1 MDLNTKY
8 NKAKECLQGAF
19 KQLRQY
25 RSDPHNQSIAE
36 EVNDLL
42 EGVEA
47 RECQIFINN
56 TNQIVS
62 KLQDQVNSIE

>member
-1 MDLNTKY
+1 MKVHANFIKKKQYMDLNTKY

-25 RSDPHNQSIAE
+25 RSDHHNQSIAE

-47 RECQIFINN
+47 R
-56 TNQIVS
+56 
-62 KLQDQVNSIE
+62 